1 MRYYPIFMDL
11 RGRPCVVVGG
21 GRVAERK
28 VKALLRA
35 GASVHVISPEVTP
48 RLALLA
54 AKKKI
59 GLTRRTYRKGDLKV
73 GGKNVATSIGYQ
85 ASLATGVKHLGPLLV
100 FAATDDPEVQRAIRR
115 DAEEAGAL
123 LNAADDAP
131 HSNFIVPASFAQG
144 ELLVAI
150 STSGASPALARRLR
164 RQLQLTLGRDYRAY
178 VRLLRE
184 ARKQIKET
192 VPDKAQR
199 ANILRELSGAS
210 VVDRMYGMAQNYKE
224 LQAKMAPASLRD
236 NKRRVREEVKVFPWL
251 APWAK

>member
-1 MRYYPIFMDL
+1 MRYYPIFLDL

-21 GRVAERK
+21 GQVAERK

-35 GASVHVISPEVTP
+35 GASVHVISPVVTP

-59 GLTRRTYRKGDLKV
+59 GLTPRTYRKGDLNA
-73 GGKNVATSIGYQ
+73 GGKNVATFTRHQTSLVKGAERQ
-85 ASLATGVKHLGPLLV
+85 APLLV

-115 DAEEAGAL
+115 DAEEAGEL

-131 HSNFIVPASFAQG
+131 HSDFIVPASFAQG

-164 RQLQLTLGRDYRAY
+164 QQLQLTLGRDYRAY

-184 ARKQIKET
+184 ARQQVKET

-199 ANILRELSGAS
+199 AKILRQLSGGSAMDWLWKCPS
-210 VVDRMYGMAQNYKE
+210 RRAAQH
-224 LQAKMAPASLRD
+224 
-236 NKRRVREEVKVFPWL
+236 VKKWL
-251 APWAK
+251 AKAAGTK